1 MIEPVHYGSN
11 TTAFWKCVFFGTPS
25 SWIFDLKTPWGV
37 SAGRVCRLPW
47 CGIPTTSVAQ
57 LAHLCSFQ
65 PGRSWLC
72 LRKSLLWTSYS
83 IYKLTCIRL
92 PVPHN
97 CALVVHTAWH
107 ILYISCKLCV
117 SVRRLL
123 LLYSVSFVNL
133 SNVGHPRWPT
143 RPPPRPPTT
152 FGKSAGILQCLRV

>member
-11 TTAFWKCVFFGTPS
+11 PTAFWKCLFFGTPC
-25 SWIFDLKTPWGV
+25 SWIFDLKTSWGV

-47 CGIPTTSVAQ
+47 CGIPTTS
-57 LAHLCSFQ
+57 LAHLCYFQ

-123 LLYSVSFVNL
+123 ALCSVSSVSL
-133 SNVGHPRWPT
+133 SNVGHLCW
-143 RPPPRPPTT
+143 PPRPPTT
-152 FGKSAGILQCLRV
+152 FGKSAGILQRLRV